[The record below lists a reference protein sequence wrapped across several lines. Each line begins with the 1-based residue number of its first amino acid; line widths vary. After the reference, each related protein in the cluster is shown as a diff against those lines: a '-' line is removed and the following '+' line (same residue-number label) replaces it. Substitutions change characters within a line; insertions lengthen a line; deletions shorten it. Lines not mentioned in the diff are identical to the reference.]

1 MSRTENS
8 AQNIIFGFINRIV
21 SLILV
26 FISRKL
32 FIYFIG
38 IEYLGINSLFSNVLS
53 ILSMADLG
61 FGIAMSYSFYKPLA
75 EDDKRQIS
83 ALIGFYKK
91 V

>member
-1 MSRTENS
+1 MSRVENTV
-8 AQNIIFGFINRIV
+8 QNIVFGFINRIV
-21 SLILV
+21 SLVLI

-61 FGIAMSYSFYKPLA
+61 FGIAMSYGFYKELA
-75 EDDKRQIS
+75 ENNKRQIS
-83 ALIGFYKK
+83 ALIGF
-91 V
+91 